1 MRVRKEFQKNK
12 QTHVQALYAA
22 TLYEEAM
29 KVTVTVEAAEHQG
42 SMLKLQAAIR
52 YPLLIYIFCL

>member
-1 MRVRKEFQKNK
+1 MK
-12 QTHVQALYAA
+12 ALYAA

-29 KVTVTVEAAEHQG
+29 KVTVTVEAPEHQG

-52 YPLLIYIFCL
+52 YRMNEIGISKHQTN